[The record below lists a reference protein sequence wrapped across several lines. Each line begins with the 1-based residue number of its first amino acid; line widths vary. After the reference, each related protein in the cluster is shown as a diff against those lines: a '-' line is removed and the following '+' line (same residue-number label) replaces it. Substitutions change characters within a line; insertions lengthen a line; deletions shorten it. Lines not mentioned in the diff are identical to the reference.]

1 MVSQSDSEENSPLP
15 WQADLESSLGNE
27 AEGNT
32 DTESEGSLILTTYL
46 PKDVHNVDDTPPNDV
61 PLTIRPFPLGSPFF
75 YSSDLAGAPFHDGN
89 DSDVERISLPPPSS
103 PPQDS
108 DHYTTASTGMCHLY

>member
-61 PLTIRPFPLGSPFF
+61 PLTIRPFPLGSPQ
-75 YSSDLAGAPFHDGN
+75 
-89 DSDVERISLPPPSS
+89 RISSARLVPNFLNSAPRSIMPLLP
-103 PPQDS
+103 
-108 DHYTTASTGMCHLY
+108 TL